1 MIRYVEIT
9 YLKKK
14 KKYINFNALNEKYKR
29 YTNQLK
35 LIYKKFNLLKKN
47 ERYKK

>member
-1 MIRYVEIT
+1 MHWMKNT
-9 YLKKK
+9 KDMWH
-14 KKYINFNALNEKYKR
+14 
-29 YTNQLK
+29 TNQLK